1 MALERKVQ
9 RSNSQKEIKFEMVLK
24 RGTSIEEL
32 ERLKGRETQ
41 DQFKISVGQKE
52 VNAGFEKI
60 INDFYEQQHENR
72 FVRNYKT
79 IYQNYHRI
87 KPFANHGLFYLNLFE
102 FLELSI

>member
-32 ERLKGRETQ
+32 ERLKGKETQ

-72 FVRNYKT
+72 FVRKKSNFKKK
-79 IYQNYHRI
+79 I
-87 KPFANHGLFYLNLFE
+87 KFFFFY
-102 FLELSI
+102 